1 MLTACRIASR
11 SVGRTMLPET
21 VHDPTRPD
29 APRQTGRRLGR
40 DFPVDFAVVLTTLEV
55 SVTSWFP
62 TWEPALTTPADDIRV
77 RKFTGLPPKVE

>member
-1 MLTACRIASR
+1 M
-11 SVGRTMLPET
+11 
-21 VHDPTRPD
+21 
-29 APRQTGRRLGR
+29 GR

-77 RKFTGLPPKVE
+77 RKFTGLPSKVE